1 MKNAM
6 QLKALVK
13 NIAKKKGISAQLVL
27 QNYMLERLLELIS
40 KSRYQNHFVLKG
52 GLLIASIVGLD
63 TRATMDMDVT
73 IKGQA
78 VTVENL
84 MKMFEEILQIS
95 SEDDILFELKSI
107 EEIRESDYYN
117 GYRIHLVANFMPMA
131 VPVKIDVTTGDK
143 ITPKEIQYDYQT
155 MFDKTKKIPIL
166 AYNLETILAEKLE
179 TILSRGDQ
187 TTRPRDYY
195 DIYILW
201 KMQSNHIKKE
211 LLSLALMKTAR
222 KRNSIHVLR
231 EYRKIME
238 IVRSSQILEK
248 EWQKYQ
254 RTFDYAKD
262 ILFEEVCLVIN
273 GILLELQIEKLL
285 VD

>member
-1 MKNAM
+1 MKNTM

-13 NIAKKKGISAQLVL
+13 NIAKEKGISAQLVL
-27 QNYMLERLLELIS
+27 QNYMLERILERIS
-40 KSRYQNHFVLKG
+40 KSRYQNHFILKG
-52 GLLIASIVGLD
+52 GFLIASIVGLD

-78 VTVENL
+78 LTVKNL
-84 MKMFEEILQIS
+84 IKMFEEILQIS
-95 SEDDILFELKSI
+95 SEDDILFEFKSI
-107 EEIRESDYYN
+107 EEIRENDDYN
-117 GYRIHLVANFMPMA
+117 GYRVHLVANFMPMA

-155 MFDKTKKIPIL
+155 MFDETKKIHIL

-187 TTRPRDYY
+187 TTRPRDYC
-195 DIYILW
+195 DVYILW
-201 KMQSNHIKKE
+201 KMRLNYIEKE
-211 LLSLALMKTAR
+211 QLSLAIMKTTH
-222 KRNSIHVLR
+222 KRNSIHILR

-238 IVRSSQILEK
+238 MVQSSQVLQK

-254 RTFDYAKD
+254 RTFDYAKG
-262 ILFEEVCLVIN
+262 ILFEDVCLLIKE
-273 GILLELQIEKLL
+273 ILLDLQLEKLL
-285 VD
+285 DD

>member
-1 MKNAM
+1 M
-6 QLKALVK
+6 QLKALIK
-13 NIAKKKGISAQLVL
+13 NISKEKGISAQLVL
-27 QNYMLERLLELIS
+27 QNYMLERLLERIS
-40 KSRYQNHFVLKG
+40 KSRYHNHFILKG

-73 IKGQA
+73 IKEQA
-78 VTVENL
+78 VTFENL
-84 MKMFEEILQIS
+84 IKMFKEILQIPI
-95 SEDDILFELKSI
+95 EDDIIFEFKSI
-107 EEIRESDYYN
+107 EEIREGDDYN
-117 GYRIHLVANFMPMA
+117 GYRIHLVAKFMPMA

-143 ITPKEIQYDYQT
+143 ITPKEIQYNYQT
-155 MFDKTKKIPIL
+155 MFDVKKIPIL

-195 DIYILW
+195 DVYILW
-201 KMQSNHIKKE
+201 KIQSNNIKKE
-211 LLSLALMKTAR
+211 LLSLALLKTAH
-222 KRNSIHVLR
+222 KRNSIHLLR

-238 IVRSSQILEK
+238 MVQSSQVLQK

-262 ILFEEVCLVIN
+262 ILFEDVCLLIK
-273 GILLELQIEKLL
+273 GILLELQLEKLL

>member
-13 NIAKKKGISAQLVL
+13 NIAKDKGISAQIVL
-27 QNYMLERLLELIS
+27 QNYMLERLLERIS
-40 KSRYQNHFVLKG
+40 NSRYQNHFILKG

-73 IKGQA
+73 VKGQA

-84 MKMFEEILQIS
+84 MKMFEEILKIS
-95 SEDDILFELKSI
+95 IEDDISFEFKSI
-107 EEIRESDYYN
+107 EEIREGDDYN
-117 GYRIHLVANFMPMA
+117 GYRIHLVGNFAPMA

-143 ITPKEIQYDYQT
+143 ITPKEIQYDYRT
-155 MFDKTKKIPIL
+155 MFDGKKIPIL
-166 AYNLETILAEKLE
+166 AYNIETILAEKLE

-195 DIYILW
+195 DVYILW
-201 KMQSNHIKKE
+201 KLQSTQINKKQ
-211 LLSLALMKTAR
+211 LSLALKQTALKR
-222 KRNSIHVLR
+222 KSIHVVLDSSN
-231 EYRKIME
+231 IMD
-238 IVRSSQILEK
+238 IVQSSEVLQR

-254 RTFDYAKD
+254 RTFDYAKG
-262 ILFEEVCLVIN
+262 ILFEDVCLSIRE
-273 GILLELQIEKLL
+273 ILSELQLEELL
-285 VD
+285 DD